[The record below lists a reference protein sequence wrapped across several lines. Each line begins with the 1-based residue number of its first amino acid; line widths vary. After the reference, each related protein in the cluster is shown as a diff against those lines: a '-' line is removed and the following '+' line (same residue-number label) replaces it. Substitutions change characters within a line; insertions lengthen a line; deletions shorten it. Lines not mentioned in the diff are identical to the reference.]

1 MSDCAL
7 MKSLGKSQSEKS
19 LQNRKAHSAITR
31 YLERN
36 RGNRQYRHAPSAGWS
51 TGKVLKPLTKKFG
64 PGRNAL
70 QGHWPE
76 IVGEKWAML
85 SRPKAITGTKT
96 GKTLVIEAK
105 GPVAALMQA
114 NSGQYLAKINQFL
127 GQGTVTKIIVKQGY
141 VTKTNTLAA
150 PQNPQPTTHMHST
163 LENTT
168 QNRLQQALD
177 NLGNKVKTRK
187 RTQ

>member
-1 MSDCAL
+1 MSDL
-7 MKSLGKSQSEKS
+7 RKSQSEKS
-19 LQNRKAHSAITR
+19 AKSSRTHAAITR

-64 PGRNAL
+64 AGRNAL

-76 IVGEKWAML
+76 IVGEKWAKL
-85 SRPKAITGTKT
+85 SRPMAIRGTKT
-96 GKTLVIEAK
+96 DKTLVIEAK

-127 GQGTVTKIIVKQGY
+127 GQGAITKIIVKQGY
-141 VTKTNTLAA
+141 VIKTNTPPTPPT
-150 PQNPQPTTHMHST
+150 PQSTTHMRST